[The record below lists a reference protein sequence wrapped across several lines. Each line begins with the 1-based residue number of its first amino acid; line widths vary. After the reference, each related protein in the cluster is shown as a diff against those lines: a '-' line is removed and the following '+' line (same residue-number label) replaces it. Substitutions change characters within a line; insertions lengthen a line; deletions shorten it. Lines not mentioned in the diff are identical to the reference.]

1 MIRVGPS
8 GWTHPRLADVW
19 PIRRGPTFDPLAFLA
34 GHFGCIEVDI
44 TAHAVPRPQH
54 VTRWKSALAEAPE
67 RTRLLVKLPL
77 TLGEFARPVEERRQ
91 TLEATAAALRPLLG
105 RDRLGALV
113 LTLGDGVLHGAAET
127 RWIAGVARAFSGAPL
142 VLEAAHPS
150 WYESRALDAVGGA
163 GWSLAH
169 VEPPDRWDAP
179 PRRHRPTGPI
189 GMLRLLAPGQAPP
202 PVIGALARRARALQD
217 HVREVFVVTAGPI
230 DPAAASMRLASA
242 LELRFVLAGERPVP
256 AWPEL
261 VAAHPHLAPLVLPDE
276 PAN

>member
-1 MIRVGPS
+1 MDRRRR
-8 GWTHPRLADVW
+8 PRLQ
-19 PIRRGPTFDPLAFLA
+19 RR
-34 GHFGCIEVDI
+34 
-44 TAHAVPRPQH
+44 
-54 VTRWKSALAEAPE
+54 SARDEA
-67 RTRLLVKLPL
+67 
-77 TLGEFARPVEERRQ
+77 
-91 TLEATAAALRPLLG
+91 
-105 RDRLGALV
+105 
-113 LTLGDGVLHGAAET
+113 
-127 RWIAGVARAFSGAPL
+127 S
-142 VLEAAHPS
+142 HPS

-230 DPAAASMRLASA
+230 DPSAASMRLASA
-242 LELRFVLAGERPVP
+242 LELRYVLAGERPVP

-261 VAAHPHLAPLVLPDE
+261 VAAHPHLAPLTTTDPALPDE
-276 PAN
+276 PAI